1 MNNSGQP
8 QVLTSYSS
16 VSDAQDVH
24 NNRHVQA
31 DWHRYVHDEGLILMF
46 LGRNR
51 FGSYCLEL
59 GVNNLQSVQ
68 HIGNIVHDR
77 VTLFR
82 SGGISLQKKN

>member
-24 NNRHVQA
+24 NNRQVPA
-31 DWHRYVHDEGLILMF
+31 DWHRYVHDEGLILIF

-51 FGSYCLEL
+51 FGLYCLEL

-68 HIGNIVHDR
+68 HIGNIAHDR
-77 VTLFR
+77 GTLSW
-82 SGGISLQKKN
+82 SGGISPEKKN